1 MMPLKAEYNRDFYQW
16 IDRHVE
22 LLKTGRIAELDVNNL
37 IDELESM
44 AKRDRRELVS
54 HLAVLLRHLLK
65 WEFQP
70 EQRGSSWKGSIKEQ
84 RLQIED
90 QLADSPSLKNYL
102 PEAITKAYPKAVDVA
117 QDETDLA
124 ASVFPETCLYSV
136 AQLLDKAFY
145 PQATNDK

>member
-1 MMPLKAEYNRDFYQW
+1 MISPKAEYDRDFYQW
-16 IDRHVE
+16 IDRHVT
-22 LLKTGRIAELDVNNL
+22 LLRAGRIAELDVENL

-54 HLAVLLRHLLK
+54 HLAILLLHLLK

-70 EQRGSSWKGSIKEQ
+70 EQRSSSWKGSIKEQ

-102 PEAITKAYPKAVDVA
+102 PESIAKAYLKAVEIA
-117 QDETDLA
+117 QDETGLA
-124 ASVFPETCLYSV
+124 ESVFPATCLYSV
-136 AQLLDKAFY
+136 AQLLDKSFY
-145 PQATNDK
+145 PGHQ